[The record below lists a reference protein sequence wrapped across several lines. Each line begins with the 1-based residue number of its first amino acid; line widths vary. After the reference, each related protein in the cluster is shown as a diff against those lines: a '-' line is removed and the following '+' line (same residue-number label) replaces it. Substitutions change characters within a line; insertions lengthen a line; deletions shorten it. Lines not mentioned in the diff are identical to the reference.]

1 VTERSSIST
10 VALLGTGIMGAGM
23 ARNIAKAGIPLKV
36 WNRSREKAEPLA
48 DVATVTETAAEAVDG
63 ADIVVTMLFDV
74 DAVAEVM
81 KTVKLAENA
90 VWAQMST
97 VGIEGTAQ
105 LAELTDRFVDA
116 PVLGTRQPAENGT
129 LLVLASGAE
138 SLKAQ
143 VTPVFDAVGS
153 RTMWVSGQPGD
164 ASKLKLVL
172 NAWNLA
178 LIGGTA
184 QSIALAQ
191 GLGLDPQLF
200 LDGIK
205 GAASDTVFAQVKGKA
220 MINGDFSPSFTLEGG
235 VKDAKLIADA
245 MQAGGADPAIVTAV
259 EGLMQRAVD
268 HGHAEAD
275 MAAVYHGFR

>member
-1 VTERSSIST
+1 MTL
-10 VALLGTGIMGAGM
+10 ALLGTGIMGAGM

-36 WNRSREKAEPLA
+36 WNRSREKADPLA
-48 DVATVTETAAEAVDG
+48 DVATVTDTAAEAVDG

-74 DAVAEVM
+74 DAVEEVM
-81 KTVKLAENA
+81 KTVKLAQNA
-90 VWAQMST
+90 VWVQMST
-97 VGIEGTAQ
+97 VGVEGTAR
-105 LAELTDRFVDA
+105 LAQLTDRFVDA

-129 LLVLASGAE
+129 LLVVASGAE

-143 VTPVFDAVGS
+143 VAPVFDAVGS
-153 RTMWVSGQPGD
+153 RTMWVSEQPGD

-178 LIGGTA
+178 LVGGTA
-184 QSIALAQ
+184 QSIAMAQ
-191 GLGLDPQLF
+191 SLGLDPQLF

-205 GAASDTVFAQVKGKA
+205 GAASDSVFAQVKGKA

-235 VKDAKLIADA
+235 LKDARLIADA
-245 MQAGGADPAIVTAV
+245 MQSGGADPALVTAV

-268 HGHAEAD
+268 RGHADAD
-275 MAAVYHGFR
+275 MAAVYHGFH

>member
-1 VTERSSIST
+1 MTL
-10 VALLGTGIMGAGM
+10 ALLGTGIMGAGM

-36 WNRSREKAEPLA
+36 WNRSREKADPLA
-48 DVATVTETAAEAVDG
+48 DVATVTDTAAEAVDG

-74 DAVAEVM
+74 DAVEEVM
-81 KTVKLAENA
+81 KTVKLAQNA
-90 VWAQMST
+90 VWVQMST
-97 VGIEGTAQ
+97 VGVEGTAR
-105 LAELTDRFVDA
+105 LAQLTDRFVDA

-129 LLVLASGAE
+129 LLVVASGAE

-143 VTPVFDAVGS
+143 VAPVFDAVGS
-153 RTMWVSGQPGD
+153 RTMWVSEQPGD

-178 LIGGTA
+178 LVGGTA
-184 QSIALAQ
+184 QSIVMAQ
-191 GLGLDPQLF
+191 SLGLDPQLF

-205 GAASDTVFAQVKGKA
+205 GAASDSVFAQVKGKA

-235 VKDAKLIADA
+235 LKDARLIADA
-245 MQAGGADPAIVTAV
+245 MQSGGADPAVVTAV
-259 EGLMQRAVD
+259 EDLMQRAAD
-268 HGHAEAD
+268 RGHADDD